1 LNETLFEVLFMMVIL
16 KIPIVY
22 LCAVVW
28 WAWRAEPTPP
38 EAVRTSAVTPEPEPP
53 APSWFARRL
62 LGRGPRRPGPHG
74 GLPRRVR
81 RREAV
86 ARGRVGS

>member
-22 LCAVVW
+22 LCGAVW
-28 WAWRAEPTPP
+28 WAWRAEPKPP
-38 EAVRTSAVTPEPEPP
+38 EGAQTVAVPVDPEPR
-53 APSWFARRL
+53 APWFARRM
-62 LGRGPRRPGPHG
+62 LGRGPRHTGPRG
-74 GLPRRVR
+74 SLPRRVR
-81 RREAV
+81 RREAI

>member
-1 LNETLFEVLFMMVIL
+1 MMVIL

-22 LCAVVW
+22 LCGVVW
-28 WAWRAEPTPP
+28 WAWRAEPKPP
-38 EAVRTSAVTPEPEPP
+38 EAVQTVALPAEPEPP
-53 APSWFARRL
+53 APWFARRL
-62 LGRGPRRPGPHG
+62 LGRGPRNTGPRG
-74 GLPRRVR
+74 APARRLP

>member
-38 EAVRTSAVTPEPEPP
+38 EEARTLAVPLEPEPP
-53 APSWFARRL
+53 APWFARRL
-62 LGRGPRRPGPHG
+62 FGRGPRRSGPRG
-74 GLPRRVR
+74 GAPRRYR

>member
-22 LCAVVW
+22 LCGVVW
-28 WAWRAEPTPP
+28 WACRAEPTPP
-38 EAVRTSAVTPEPEPP
+38 ETARTLAVPHEPEPP
-53 APSWFARRL
+53 APWFARRL
-62 LGRGPRRPGPHG
+62 LGRGPRRPGPRG
-74 GLPRRVR
+74 GLPRRAP
-81 RREAV
+81 RREAY

>member
-28 WAWRAEPTPP
+28 WACRAEPEPP
-38 EAVRTSAVTPEPEPP
+38 EAVRTAAVVTEPEPP
-53 APSWFARRL
+53 APWFVRRL
-62 LGRGPRRPGPHG
+62 LGRGPRRPGPRG
-74 GLPRRVR
+74 GLARRYR
-81 RREAV
+81 RREAT
-86 ARGRVGS
+86 ARGRVES